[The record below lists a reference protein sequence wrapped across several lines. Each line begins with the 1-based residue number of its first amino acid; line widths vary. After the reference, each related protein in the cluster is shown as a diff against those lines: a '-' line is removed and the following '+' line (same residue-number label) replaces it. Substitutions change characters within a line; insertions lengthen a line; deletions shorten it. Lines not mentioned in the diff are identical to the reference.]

1 MKFIKRLVPKYS
13 IIPVIAMII
22 AGASVYFVTKLV
34 TDGGKHYDISLPI
47 DHQIPFISAFIVIY
61 ILSYVQW
68 VGGYLTVAREE
79 ENFALRVMS
88 AEIIAKIICLAIFLI
103 LPTAMARPEV
113 LGNDIFGRLT
123 KLIYTMDT
131 PTNLFPSIHCLE
143 SWIIFRTSFGLKR
156 VGRWIIPVYAVF
168 AILVFITVLFVR
180 QHLILDIPAGIIV
193 GEISLYLS
201 RRFKTERVFKRINS
215 RIFRKG

>member
-201 RRFKTERVFKRINS
+201 RRFKTERVFKCINS

>member
-79 ENFALRVMS
+79 ENFALRAMS

-201 RRFKTERVFKRINS
+201 RRFKTERVFKCINS